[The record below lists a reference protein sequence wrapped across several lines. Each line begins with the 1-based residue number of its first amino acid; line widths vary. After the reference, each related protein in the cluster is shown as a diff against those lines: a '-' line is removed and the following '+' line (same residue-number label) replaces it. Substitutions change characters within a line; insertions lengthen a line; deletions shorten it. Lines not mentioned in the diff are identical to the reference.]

1 MAALDTQIA
10 AELNAELGATE
21 LALTAHEWDR
31 PWKALFLKT
40 YALTGNV
47 SSAARA
53 CEISRAHVYLVRAHD
68 PVFAAAMVEAREVG
82 IDLLEARAKRRIE
95 QERQVRIIRTRTL
108 TDKNGVV
115 LERETIEETR
125 ITEGA
130 SDHLI
135 ATFLRAQR
143 PEVYGDRQDIRVG
156 GMDGGPVLV
165 EITRAPDRDRLR
177 DLVEVARELGAGD
190 IIDGEAID
198 EDDEAA

>member
-1 MAALDTQIA
+1 MAALDTQISE
-10 AELNAELGATE
+10 ELSDELGATE
-21 LALTAHEWDR
+21 LALTNHEWR
-31 PWKALFLKT
+31 APWKAIFLKT

-53 CEISRAHVYLVRAHD
+53 CDISRSHVYLARSQDA
-68 PVFAAAMVEAREVG
+68 VFAAAMVEAREVG

-95 QERQVRIIRTRTL
+95 QERQVRIVRTRTL
-108 TDKNGVV
+108 TDARGNVI
-115 LERETIEETR
+115 ETETIEETR
-125 ITEGA
+125 VTEGA

-177 DLVEVARELGAGD
+177 DLMEVARELGAGD
-190 IIDGEAID
+190 VIDGEAID
-198 EDDEAA
+198 EDDET